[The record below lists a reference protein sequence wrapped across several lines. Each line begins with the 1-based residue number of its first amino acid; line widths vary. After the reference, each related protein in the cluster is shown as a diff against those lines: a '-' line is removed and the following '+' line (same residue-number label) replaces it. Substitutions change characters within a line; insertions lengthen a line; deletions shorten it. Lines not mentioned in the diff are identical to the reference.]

1 MIISTKITNNE
12 LVNGTNGLELS
23 SITVVVN
30 FQSDDNYF
38 GGQVV
43 LTKSDDEISLQST
56 TDEIQTK
63 AIDKAKNLIAE
74 STLPVIKNQGE

>member
-63 AIDKAKNLIAE
+63 AIDKAKNLISE